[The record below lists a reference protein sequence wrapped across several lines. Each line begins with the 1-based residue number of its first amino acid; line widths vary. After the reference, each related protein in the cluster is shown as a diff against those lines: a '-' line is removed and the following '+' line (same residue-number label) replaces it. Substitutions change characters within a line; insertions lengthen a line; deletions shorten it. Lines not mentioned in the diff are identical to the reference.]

1 MRYIQTLTFS
11 DSRVNLLIVG
21 GMFHCVCDYTERSL
35 VPNDLGVTLVVSNE
49 LLDSQQWLSRF
60 RDIAVFVC

>member
-1 MRYIQTLTFS
+1 
-11 DSRVNLLIVG
+11 
-21 GMFHCVCDYTERSL
+21 MFHCVCDYNERSL